1 VSSPKR
7 SLTLPHVPTLIEEM
21 RNGTFDVTHWIG
33 VFAPRGTPSAVAEQ
47 LNREVNRILGQP
59 DVREQLLSRG
69 TDLMPMSVAQ
79 FARLVDAERRKYA
92 DLRREAYCIRAPLV
106 GCSRSHVPP

>member
-1 VSSPKR
+1 
-7 SLTLPHVPTLIEEM
+7 M
-21 RNGTFDVTHWIG
+21 RNGMFDVTHWIG

-59 DVREQLLSRG
+59 DVREQLLNRG
-69 TDLMPMSVAQ
+69 TDLMPMSVDQ
-79 FARLVDAERRKYA
+79 FARFVDAERRKYA